1 MNIDSIIL
9 KKQNNKKLIREEI
22 KYIVEEFTNGNISKN
37 DMSEFLML
45 VKNKGLSYKET
56 FYLTEAMVNSGD
68 IIDLSRI
75 NIPVV
80 DKHSTGGVGD
90 KTTLLVAAIVASLGI
105 GVAKMSG
112 RSLGFTGGTIDKLES
127 ITGYKTNLTI
137 DEFITAVNKVGI
149 CLISQTEKIAVADKK
164 IYALRDEIGAV
175 ESIPLIASSIMSKK
189 IASGAKNIVIDL
201 KVGNGAFMKD
211 NKMAKKLSKT
221 MIKIGS
227 YYKRRVI
234 CVLTNMNVPLGKTIG
249 NSLEVKEVINYF
261 NGVKDKRLDRLVKYI
276 SACMVSLGKSI
287 NFNQAYDM
295 VTKVI
300 ENNTAKY
307 KFYEWIKNQ
316 GGDLTNLKG
325 NVSSLNIISDR
336 EGYIND
342 INAIQLAKLV
352 HALGSHKSSLVNN
365 INYGI
370 GIEIKAPL
378 YSFVKVGSIIGT
390 IYYDNKIDN
399 MENKFLQSFK
409 IESIKSK
416 ESDIIISVVK

>member
-1 MNIDSIIL
+1 
-9 KKQNNKKLIREEI
+9 
-22 KYIVEEFTNGNISKN
+22 
-37 DMSEFLML
+37 
-45 VKNKGLSYKET
+45 
-56 FYLTEAMVNSGD
+56 
-68 IIDLSRI
+68 
-75 NIPVV
+75 
-80 DKHSTGGVGD
+80 
-90 KTTLLVAAIVASLGI
+90 
-105 GVAKMSG
+105 
-112 RSLGFTGGTIDKLES
+112 
-127 ITGYKTNLTI
+127 
-137 DEFITAVNKVGI
+137 
-149 CLISQTEKIAVADKK
+149 
-164 IYALRDEIGAV
+164 
-175 ESIPLIASSIMSKK
+175 
-189 IASGAKNIVIDL
+189 
-201 KVGNGAFMKD
+201 MKD